1 MRSIRWTIA
10 LLITAAAA
18 IAYLDRLALTP
29 TWEAIRHTIRL
40 SDNDF
45 GTLQSLFFGAYAL
58 MYVGGGTLTD
68 LLGTRRGFLLLVV
81 CFSLACAGHG
91 LAAGFFTLAAARLML
106 GLAQGGVFPAG
117 SKAVAEWFPAR
128 ERATAM
134 GMFNGGSAIGL
145 IAAAPAAALVL
156 RHAPWPWVFYLSGA
170 VGLLW
175 AGWWL
180 WDYYPPAQHP
190 RLTAHERLEIA
201 EVLTAAPR
209 RRPDVSWRQR
219 LLSWGR
225 LLLLVEIWGIVLGKF
240 FGDAVWFTHSMWLPK
255 YLHDAHGLNTM
266 QTGAAA
272 WIPYAASG
280 VGSVFGGWCSSRLM
294 HCGYSLNFS
303 RKAVLGASAALM
315 PCMCLITHVPLRME
329 IVLYSVAFFAHLS
342 FSTLVLTLATDMFPR
357 GMVGTIVGL
366 VGFGSSMGG
375 VCLNKAAGLLLEH
388 LGRGAGYPVL
398 FAISGTLHVVGFLW
412 ILLTVRD
419 VRPIARYAA
428 SGDEAEQ
435 AVAAGR

>member
-45 GTLQSLFFGAYAL
+45 GTLQSLFFCAYAL

-156 RHAPWPWVFYLSGA
+156 RHAA
-170 VGLLW
+170 VALGLLS
-175 AGWWL
+175 
-180 WDYYPPAQHP
+180 P
-190 RLTAHERLEIA
+190 
-201 EVLTAAPR
+201 AAPSDCCGPGGGCGIII
-209 RRPDVSWRQR
+209 RRPSTRDSPR
-219 LLSWGR
+219 GR
-225 LLLLVEIWGIVLGKF
+225 L
-240 FGDAVWFTHSMWLPK
+240 
-255 YLHDAHGLNTM
+255 
-266 QTGAAA
+266 
-272 WIPYAASG
+272 
-280 VGSVFGGWCSSRLM
+280 
-294 HCGYSLNFS
+294 
-303 RKAVLGASAALM
+303 ALK
-315 PCMCLITHVPLRME
+315 
-329 IVLYSVAFFAHLS
+329 S
-342 FSTLVLTLATDMFPR
+342 PR
-357 GMVGTIVGL
+357 
-366 VGFGSSMGG
+366 
-375 VCLNKAAGLLLEH
+375 C
-388 LGRGAGYPVL
+388 
-398 FAISGTLHVVGFLW
+398 
-412 ILLTVRD
+412 
-419 VRPIARYAA
+419 
-428 SGDEAEQ
+428 
-435 AVAAGR
+435 

>member
-29 TWEAIRHTIRL
+29 TWEAMRHTIRL

-81 CFSLACAGHG
+81 CFSLACASHG
-91 LAAGFFTLAAARLML
+91 LATGFVTLAAARLML
-106 GLAQGGVFPAG
+106 GLCKAESFRRGARPWPSGFRPASG
-117 SKAVAEWFPAR
+117 
-128 ERATAM
+128 ATAM

-145 IAAAPAAALVL
+145 IAAAPAAALVS
-156 RHAPWPWVFYLSGA
+156 APCAVALGLLFLSGA

-190 RLTAHERLEIA
+190 RLAAHERLEIA

-209 RRPDVSWRQR
+209 RQPDVSWRQR

-225 LLLLVEIWGIVLGKF
+225 LFLLVEIWGIVLGKF

-255 YLHDAHGLNTM
+255 YLHDAHGLTTM
-266 QTGAAA
+266 QSGAAA

-280 VGSVFGGWCSSRLM
+280 VGSVFGGWCSSRLV
-294 HCGYSLNFS
+294 HRGYSLNFS

-329 IVLYSVAFFAHLS
+329 IVLYSVAFFAHL
-342 FSTLVLTLATDMFPR
+342 FVLHA
-357 GMVGTIVGL
+357 
-366 VGFGSSMGG
+366 GSHPGNGHVPARDGG
-375 VCLNKAAGLLLEH
+375 NHCWTGRLRQFD
-388 LGRGAGYPVL
+388 GRGVSEQGGRSAFGAPRPRSRL
-398 FAISGTLHVVGFLW
+398 SR
-412 ILLTVRD
+412 TVRHQRHAARRGLPLD
-419 VRPIARYAA
+419 PLDDPRHSTDRGVRRVW
-428 SGDEAEQ
+428 G
-435 AVAAGR
+435 